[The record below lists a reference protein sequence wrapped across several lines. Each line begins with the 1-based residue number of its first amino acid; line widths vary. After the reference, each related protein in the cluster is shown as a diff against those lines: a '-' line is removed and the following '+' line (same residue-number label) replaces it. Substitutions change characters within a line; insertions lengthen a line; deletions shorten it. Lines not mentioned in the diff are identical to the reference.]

1 LSIDG
6 DAPTVVNHVNSK
18 GWTSVK
24 HYHRAKSNCSDV
36 YQVRGVPHVIILD
49 KEGTIVFKGH
59 PANRKDLVKDFN
71 DLLEGKSL
79 EGVEKPNEGGAEGE
93 KEEGGKSVTAADI

>member
-1 LSIDG
+1 MFI
-6 DAPTVVNHVNSK
+6 
-18 GWTSVK
+18 
-24 HYHRAKSNCSDV
+24 KSE
-36 YQVRGVPHVIILD
+36 VPHVIILD

-93 KEEGGKSVTAADI
+93 KEEGGKSVTAADIQEQMGAMDKFKDVGKEL